1 MSLTLFVFRPEPG
14 WSASAAAAR
23 KLDLQVAGH
32 PLSRIEPVE
41 WMVPNPRGFDA
52 ILAGSANV
60 FRHGGE
66 GLKRLA
72 GLPVCAVG
80 DTTAVTAREAGFAV
94 ERVGAGGLQ
103 NVLDG
108 LPGSMTKLL
117 RLCGERHVPLAAP
130 AATSIVERVVYRAV
144 DLQIE
149 SETRELMSDGGVVLL
164 HSGET
169 ARHFAAE
176 CTRLAIDRA
185 KLALVLIGP
194 RLLEPVGCGW
204 LGVHIAPTPEDGALL
219 ASAEILCK
227 DALSP
232 SGGRRTPGAA
242 PDHGR

>member
-1 MSLTLFVFRPEPG
+1 MSPTLFVFRPEPG

-23 KLDLQVAGH
+23 RRGLRVAGH

-41 WMVPNPRGFDA
+41 WAVADPGSFDA

-66 GLKRLA
+66 GLDRLR
-72 GLPVCAVG
+72 GLPVFAVG
-80 DTTAVTAREAGFAV
+80 DATAKMAREAGFAV

-108 LPGSMTKLL
+108 VPDTMTRLL
-117 RLCGERHVPLAAP
+117 RLCGESRVPLATP
-130 AATSIVERVVYRAV
+130 AAAAISERVVYRAV
-144 DLQIE
+144 DLPIEQI
-149 SETRELMSDGGVVLL
+149 TRERLAGGGVVLL

-176 CTRLAIDRA
+176 CDRLAIDRGG
-185 KLALVLIGP
+185 LALVVIGP
-194 RLLEPVGCGW
+194 RLLEPAGRGW
-204 LGVHIAPTPEDGALL
+204 LGVHIAPTLDNGALL

-227 DALSP
+227 DALTRP
-232 SGGRRTPGAA
+232 GGRGM
-242 PDHGR
+242 PDTASHHGG